1 MNAPLPRPLPLA
13 GSGGRGEGN
22 FRRSQRVG
30 NIEALQWHTP
40 LSRRPQA
47 EGDGCPL
54 GGTGEGCVHDVCPDR
69 DRSED
74 CVNTTTAVT
83 LLIVGILA
91 AALLSVLVSRWAL
104 KYDRRARRK
113 QQDEIRRRRV
123 GGSDRG

>member
-1 MNAPLPRPLPLA
+1 MEL
-13 GSGGRGEGN
+13 
-22 FRRSQRVG
+22 
-30 NIEALQWHTP
+30 T
-40 LSRRPQA
+40 
-47 EGDGCPL
+47 
-54 GGTGEGCVHDVCPDR
+54 
-69 DRSED
+69 ED
-74 CVNTTTAVT
+74 YMDTRTAVT